1 MRLFS
6 VCAGKDL
13 NLRSPKATDLQSVV
27 IDHSTTDAYCTY
39 SAYTGTSLVYTI
51 YTFFQ
56 LPRDIGIT
64 TGVLYMKT
72 SPKTPLSYIELSA
85 SNLLHNIATIRAI
98 LAKDV
103 KVVFAIKGNAYG
115 HGQNEIVKIAE
126 PHIDYFMVNSLEEL
140 RLLRAVSRRPTFLLG
155 YVSEVHISE
164 ALSLGCIL
172 GVFSLEQFLRVQKY
186 AKKAGIVQDVHIA
199 CDALLGREGFLE
211 KELPAV
217 LLLTKK
223 SKNVCITGM
232 YAHFANIEDTNNFT
246 HAERQISAYAR
257 MREIASEYGY
267 GNINTHISAT
277 SGVLAYESSN
287 AVNPLVRIGIGAYGL
302 WPSEHLEYQHRRK
315 VRFEPVLSWKTHIAQ
330 VKTLPAGRTI
340 GYGLTYMTQKA
351 TKIALI
357 PQGYADGYPR
367 ALSNVGH
374 VLIGGK
380 KCPIRGRVSMNM
392 FVVDVSKVSNVT
404 EGDEV
409 VLLGSQGR
417 AHISAEELGV
427 LAGSI
432 NYEVV
437 TRISPLLPRV
447 VQ

>member
-1 MRLFS
+1 MRFLFW
-6 VCAGKDL
+6 CAGKDL

-27 IDHSTTDAYCTY
+27 IDHSTTDAYR
-39 SAYTGTSLVYTI
+39 GTSLVYTI

-56 LPRDIGIT
+56 LSPDIGIT
-64 TGVLYMKT
+64 TGVIYMKIPPN
-72 SPKTPLSYIELSA
+72 SPLSYIELSA
-85 SNLLHNIATIRAI
+85 SNLVHNISTIRAV
-98 LAKDV
+98 LAKEV
-103 KVVFAIKGNAYG
+103 KVAFAIKGNAYG
-115 HGQNEIVKIAE
+115 HGQNQIAKIAE
-126 PHIDYFMVNSLEEL
+126 PHVDYFMVNSLEEL
-140 RLLRAVSRRPTFLLG
+140 RLLRTISKKPTFLLG
-155 YVSEVHISE
+155 YVSEVNISE

-172 GVFSLEQFLRVQKY
+172 GIFSVEQFSRVQKY
-186 AKKAGIVQDVHIA
+186 AKKMNIVQEVHIA

-217 LLLTKK
+217 LILAKK
-223 SKNVCITGM
+223 SKNVRITGM

-267 GNINTHISAT
+267 GDIMTHISAT
-277 SGVLAYESSN
+277 SGVLAYESNNSI
-287 AVNPLVRIGIGAYGL
+287 NPLVRVGIGAYGL
-302 WPSEHLEYQHRRK
+302 WPSDHLEYQNRK
-315 VRFEPVLSWKTHIAQ
+315 KITFKPVLSWKTHVAQ

-340 GYGLTYMTQKA
+340 GYGLTYMTHKA
-351 TKIALI
+351 TKIALV

-367 ALSNVGH
+367 LLSNTGH

-392 FVVDVSKVSNVT
+392 FVVDVSKLAKVA

-409 VLLGSQGR
+409 VLLGTQGK

-427 LAGSI
+427 LSGTI
-432 NYEVV
+432 NYEAV
-437 TRISPLLPRV
+437 TRINPLLPRIIM
-447 VQ
+447 